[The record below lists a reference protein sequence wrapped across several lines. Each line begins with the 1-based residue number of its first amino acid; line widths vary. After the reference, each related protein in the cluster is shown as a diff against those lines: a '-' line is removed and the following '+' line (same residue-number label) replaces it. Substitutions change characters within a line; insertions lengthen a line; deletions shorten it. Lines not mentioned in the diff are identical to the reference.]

1 MNRELKEVAE
11 VLGLDATL
19 TTYVA
24 RHTFATTLNWKDVSV
39 EVISQRMGHK
49 SIATTRAYLK
59 RLPNKVLDTVDELL

>member
-1 MNRELKEVAE
+1 MLFRS
-11 VLGLDATL
+11 
-19 TTYVA
+19 
-24 RHTFATTLNWKDVSV
+24 WKDVSV